1 MISGEEDIGKGDI
14 NKMII
19 LENGDMMVVPEQI
32 FNVCQSIT
40 KLNQQKHSSMS
51 TLKNLMVEELIRKGC
66 ETMDQFN
73 SMVQPYLL
81 IYVRYVAV
89 GELLALPDIQEEI
102 LSEGGPDLFEM
113 YKLTYSRDDGAETLT
128 EVALIGNV
136 AQKDDRHM
144 QKKSRN
150 SAKTNEAQGNKLMRY
165 SIRSRFFSN

>member
-1 MISGEEDIGKGDI
+1 
-14 NKMII
+14 
-19 LENGDMMVVPEQI
+19 
-32 FNVCQSIT
+32 
-40 KLNQQKHSSMS
+40 
-51 TLKNLMVEELIRKGC
+51 MVEELIRKGC